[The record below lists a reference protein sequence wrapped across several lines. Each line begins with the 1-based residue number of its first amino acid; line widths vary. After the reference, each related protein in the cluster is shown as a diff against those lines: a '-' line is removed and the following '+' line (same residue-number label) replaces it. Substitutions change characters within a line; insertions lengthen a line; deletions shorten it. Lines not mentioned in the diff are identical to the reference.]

1 MYYQQIIVIDIRLLC
16 KNNFEYFKSYQ
27 DDDQGWDQKK
37 MSGFGRPEMHRSERI
52 RIRYSGKTSRIA
64 DIFMKSL

>member
-16 KNNFEYFKSYQ
+16 INNFEYFKSYQ

-37 MSGFGRPEMHRSERI
+37 MSGFGRPEI
-52 RIRYSGKTSRIA
+52 IDQSGSGSATLEKHPG
-64 DIFMKSL
+64 